1 MLHLFLEHGAFLAKA
16 SSLLSAIAFG
26 VTGITKLISPQDFT
40 HFVLAG
46 WIIII
51 AVAIVVVEGVNEAA
65 PLILD
70 NVPALRRL
78 KNRGVFYAI
87 IGTLVLGSDW
97 KPLGPAS
104 GLGLILSGALW
115 TALAIINTQK
125 EADASARISAANAGI
140 NERDFSISSHQ
151 QGDPSART
159 LSRTIEKAP
168 LDLNS
173 NPTAFFRYEDDG
185 GTPHVANGNYAQV

>member
-1 MLHLFLEHGAFLAKA
+1 MSTEPPLKISTMLHLFLEHGAFLAKA

-26 VTGITKLISPQDFT
+26 VTGITKLIAPQDFT

-51 AVAIVVVEGVNEAA
+51 AIAIVVVEGVNEAA

-70 NVPALRRL
+70 HIPALRRL
-78 KNRGVFYAI
+78 KNRGIAYAI

-104 GLGLILSGALW
+104 GLGLILSGSLW
-115 TALAIINTQK
+115 TAMAIINTQK
-125 EADASARISAANAGI
+125 EADASARIAAANTGI
-140 NERDFSISSHQ
+140 NE
-151 QGDPSART
+151 T
-159 LSRTIEKAP
+159 LSRTVEKAP

-173 NPTAFFRYEDDG
+173 NPTAFFRYEEDG